1 MGAQSKASHRG
12 RRYGHQLTVRGLS
25 LVADPGDP
33 SRRDFLAASAIGL
46 IGLARGSESPA
57 LRDEAHADGDLL
69 YVGTYTE
76 SGRSEGIYLVRMDR
90 RSGQLRRVGS
100 VDAGANPSFI
110 AIHPNGRVLYAVNE
124 LEKYKERATGAV
136 SAFAI
141 ERVTGT
147 LTRLNEQP
155 SEGGAPCYVSVD
167 QSGRVGLVANYVG
180 GSIALLPIQ
189 PNGALAPAAHVAR
202 HTGRGPNA
210 ERQEAAHAHCVL
222 ADPSN
227 RFVLAADLG
236 VDRVFVYR
244 VDLAGKSL
252 RHVEGGDAV
261 MSPGAGPRHIA
272 FHPTLPLVFV
282 ANELNS
288 TVATLRFDAERGAL
302 YPLATFS
309 TVPAGWRGTN
319 YPADIHV
326 ASSGR
331 TLYVSNRGH
340 NSIAVFSVAE
350 STGALALEQV
360 VSTDGDWPR
369 NFSLDATGRWLL
381 VANQRSDSV
390 VVFARDP
397 DNGRLTPTRQRIA
410 IPSPVCLRFLAP
422 SLPH

>member
-1 MGAQSKASHRG
+1 M
-12 RRYGHQLTVRGLS
+12 T
-25 LVADPGDP
+25 DPRDP
-33 SRRDFLAASAIGL
+33 SRRDFLAASAISL

-57 LRDEAHADGDLL
+57 LRDEAQTDADLL
-69 YVGTYTE
+69 YVGTYTK
-76 SGRSEGIYLVRMDR
+76 GTGSEGIYLIRMDR

-100 VDAGANPSFI
+100 VAPGANPSFL

-124 LEKYKERATGAV
+124 LEQYNGRPTGAV

-141 ERVTGT
+141 ETNTGV
-147 LTRLNEQP
+147 LARLNEQP

-167 QSGRVGLVANYVG
+167 RSAQVVLVANYVG

-189 PNGALAPAAHVAR
+189 PNGALAPAAHAVR
-202 HTGRGPNA
+202 HTGKGPNA
-210 ERQEAAHAHCVL
+210 ERQEAPHAHCIL
-222 ADPSN
+222 PDPSN

-236 VDRVFVYR
+236 TDRVFVYR
-244 VDLAGKSL
+244 LDLDGKAL
-252 RHVEGGDAV
+252 RHVEGSDAV
-261 MSPGAGPRHIA
+261 MRPGAGPRHLA

-282 ANELNS
+282 ANELDS
-288 TVATLRFDAERGAL
+288 TVATLRFDSERGAL
-302 YPLATFS
+302 SPQGTLS
-309 TVPAGWRGTN
+309 TVPAGWTGTN

-326 ASSGR
+326 AASGR

-350 STGALALEQV
+350 STGALVLDQV

-369 NFSLDATGRWLL
+369 NFSLDPTGRWLL

-390 VVFARDP
+390 VVFGRDP
-397 DNGRLTPTRQRIA
+397 ENGRLTPTRPPQRIA

-422 SLPH
+422 PLPH